1 MNFRSTNPE
10 GYVHFGGDVMSGA
23 NSSRGVLLSSNTV
36 SPVSDNT
43 DEALVL
49 RGKGAGGV
57 FIGASTSIFGGMNRG
72 QSTIALV
79 QLPISGLVESTLT
92 VPGLGINDMLVVHR
106 STVMSTALG
115 LVGWRSTA
123 AAEAT
128 LSFLNNQAS
137 TQSIAVDT
145 PFKWWYLKST

>member
-23 NSSRGVLLSSNTV
+23 NSSRGILLSSNV
-36 SPVSDNT
+36 VQPVSDNT

-57 FIGASTSIFGGMNRG
+57 FIGASTNIFGGMNRG
-72 QSTIALV
+72 TSTSPTVA
-79 QLPISGLVESTLT
+79 LPISGLVRSTLT
-92 VPGLGINDMLVVHR
+92 IPGLGVNDLLSIQR
-106 STVMSTALG
+106 STTISTAIAMTG
-115 LVGWRSTA
+115 YCCTA

-128 LSFLNNQAS
+128 IDFLNNQAS
-137 TQSIAVDT
+137 TQSIVGAT
-145 PFKWWYLKST
+145 FKWAYLKST